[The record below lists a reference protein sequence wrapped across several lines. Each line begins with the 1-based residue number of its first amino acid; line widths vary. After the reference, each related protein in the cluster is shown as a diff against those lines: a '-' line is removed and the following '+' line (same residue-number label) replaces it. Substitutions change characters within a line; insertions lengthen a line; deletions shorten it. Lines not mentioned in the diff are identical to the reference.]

1 MNSRFLYVAFPIS
14 FLSSLCVY
22 AQVREVKG
30 RSDVERESEM
40 LRDTRQAVLPPE
52 SS

>member
-1 MNSRFLYVAFPIS
+1 MNFFWFQVAFSIS
-14 FLSSLCVY
+14 FLSSLCMY
-22 AQVREVKG
+22 AQMCEVKG